1 MARILII
8 DDEELVR
15 WALAMALEHAG
26 HVIIEAENGIDGVM
40 RLVEEGADL
49 AIVDLIMPVRD
60 GYQTIEGIRRDCPR
74 VPIIA
79 ITGGGP
85 SGVSSPLKR
94 ALSVGADFAISKP
107 IARDVLLETVTAALD
122 IRRAADG

>member
-26 HVIIEAENGIDGVM
+26 HVTIEAENGIDGVM

-60 GYQTIEGIRRDCPR
+60 GYQAIEDISRDCPR

-94 ALSVGADFAISKP
+94 AVAVGADFAISKP
-107 IARDVLLETVTAALD
+107 IAMDVLLETVMSALD
-122 IRRAADG
+122 THRTVDG